1 MRKRIRSRFPWAV
14 GLIGLLMLVMIA
26 GCSKGNSE
34 EQASPTASASLSAS
48 AIPDVIESDS
58 PTPGS
63 TPEAGQTDEP
73 GASTGEAS
81 TPSTNPDMSPAPSMT
96 DKPEAN
102 EQSQSPKGSLEP
114 TQSNSSK
121 GHAIE
126 SKYEPKF
133 SSIRS
138 SCQAKVSNLT
148 GEVTSYIAG
157 AKADG
162 GEVSIADL
170 QQKFLGKVAE
180 AEGSCDRQFNDT
192 LAQAE
197 KAYKDAGV
205 EAAQID
211 SWRKQYES
219 GKSQARLTAM
229 SKILA
234 AWNAE

>member
-1 MRKRIRSRFPWAV
+1 MRRRIGSRFPWAV
-14 GLIGLLMLVMIA
+14 GLTGLLMVLIV

-34 EQASPTASASLSAS
+34 ALESPIASSPLSAS
-48 AIPDVIESDS
+48 ATPSAIESDS

-73 GASTGEAS
+73 GASAGATS
-81 TPSTNPDMSPAPSMT
+81 TPAMKLDASPAPSMT
-96 DKPEAN
+96 GKPGAG
-102 EQSQSPKGSLEP
+102 EQSQSPTGSTEP